1 LPVII
6 LLAFFVFF
14 LMLIY
19 DIYKNRNV
27 RFRIVSLVPEKTGLL
42 SEKSTL
48 SLLHL
53 SDMHLRGSSAFIVQA
68 LERLR
73 ERKWDFIFMTGD
85 LIDSD
90 SGIKPAAEA
99 LVGLKASS
107 GKYAVLGNHDYLQ
120 FKPEN
125 ILQWFQIL
133 FGTPFKNHNPKLC
146 RENNIDALISAL
158 GEKEVC
164 VLRNQCVSGEMA
176 DGTRY
181 QIFGIDDPSTDRDV
195 PASLYNQ
202 VDDEALHIVLM
213 HSPQRLSALRPLKPD
228 LVLCGHTHGGQIRIP
243 FWGALTTASDAKRKA
258 SSGIV
263 FMDGFR
269 VHISPGM
276 GAGHIFPFR
285 ILVPPELTEIIIE
298 KKPAN
303 AGLLK
308 K

>member
-1 LPVII
+1 MPEII
-6 LLAFFVFF
+6 FLTFFIFF
-14 LMLIY
+14 LALIY

-27 RFRIVSLVPEKTGLL
+27 RFRTISLVPEKTGL
-42 SEKSTL
+42 SSKVDTL

-53 SDMHLRGSSAFIVQA
+53 SDMHFCGSTAYIIQA
-68 LERLR
+68 LEKLR
-73 ERKWDFIFMTGD
+73 ERKWDFIFITGD

-99 LVGLKASS
+99 LVGLKASG

-120 FKPEN
+120 FKSEN
-125 ILQWFQIL
+125 IFQWFQIL
-133 FGTPFKNHNPKLC
+133 FGAPFKNHNPKFC

-158 GEKEVC
+158 GKKGVC
-164 VLRNQCVSGEMA
+164 VLKNQCVSGEMA

-195 PASLYNQ
+195 PALLYNQ
-202 VDDEALHIVLM
+202 VDDGALRIVLI

-258 SSGIV
+258 SSGMV
-263 FMDGFR
+263 YMEGFQ

-298 KKPAN
+298 KKPA
-303 AGLLK
+303 AGLNYK
-308 K
+308 